1 MVENKILKNLSF
13 NAEKGGLY
21 FNEVRYLLIRPEVL
35 VTFQKEVEEEL
46 GEKANIILFKSGF
59 QGGMLSSK
67 KFQSL
72 YHFSN
77 METIHFMLEMGSQI
91 GWGHFELERF
101 DPVKRILSLKVYSS
115 PFAETYGRSTEPV
128 CHFIRG
134 VMAGLTSFVFQKEV
148 NASEVEC
155 HAKGDPSCKFEIMW

>member
-1 MVENKILKNLSF
+1 MENKILKHLSF

-35 VTFQKEVEEEL
+35 VTFQKEIEQEL
-46 GEKANIILFKSGF
+46 GEKAQLILFKSGF

-67 KFQSL
+67 KFQAL
-72 YHFSN
+72 YHLSDT
-77 METIHFMLEMGSQI
+77 ETVHFMLEMGSQI

-115 PFAETYGRSTEPV
+115 PFAETYGSSKAPI

-134 VMAGLTSFVFQKEV
+134 VMAGLASFVFQKEV
-148 NASEVEC
+148 EAKEVEC
-155 HAKGDPSCKFEIMW
+155 YAKGDPFCKFEIM